1 MMRKDTDTYVLFFSS
16 QKQFFDVVP
25 ISATGFLP
33 PESNATTT
41 PTTTTPG
48 ISSGAASTTSPL
60 NTGDVG
66 GGKSGQQV
74 GAVCNSLLNSMSEQN
89 KMARKNLEFH
99 LMNIPFF
106 FSDNN
111 S

>member
-1 MMRKDTDTYVLFFSS
+1 MVTLIFY

-41 PTTTTPG
+41 PTSTTPG
-48 ISSGAASTTSPL
+48 ISTGVASTTSPL

-66 GGKSGQQV
+66 SGKSGQQV
-74 GAVCNSLLNSMSEQN
+74 CLLSM
-89 KMARKNLEFH
+89 KNFNYCTFIAL
-99 LMNIPFF
+99 LSRFF
-106 FSDNN
+106 NHFIVYISCQAL
-111 S
+111 

>member
-1 MMRKDTDTYVLFFSS
+1 MIYFNFFFPTLATPPADPGMSVEYLSLLVLIAVFLLLL
-16 QKQFFDVVP
+16 QKQYFDVVP

-41 PTTTTPG
+41 PTSTTPG
-48 ISSGAASTTSPL
+48 ISSGAVSTTSPL

-74 GAVCNSLLNSMSEQN
+74 CT
-89 KMARKNLEFH
+89 
-99 LMNIPFF
+99 
-106 FSDNN
+106 
-111 S
+111 